1 MTLCWM
7 SMKDII
13 YVAFSSSRNRR
24 KRENGEME
32 KSKGNCPPARRHREL
47 RSYSLAAAI
56 CWTFPPAFVFVFV
69 CVFVFA
75 FVFVCVFV
83 FAFVFVFVFVFV
95 EVLFPGSCHMLNFF
109 PRMPPAVC
117 TTSARRL
124 QRHVL
129 FVFNIFLSSF
139 FPCQI
144 CHDMCPCA
152 CFLFPIQK
160 KGKRST

>member
-1 MTLCWM
+1 
-7 SMKDII
+7 
-13 YVAFSSSRNRR
+13 
-24 KRENGEME
+24 ME
-32 KSKGNCPPARRHREL
+32 KSKGNCPPT
-47 RSYSLAAAI
+47 S
-56 CWTFPPAFVFVFV
+56 W
-69 CVFVFA
+69 
-75 FVFVCVFV
+75 
-83 FAFVFVFVFVFV
+83 V

-144 CHDMCPCA
+144 CHDVSLSWYVSCFSYRKEKDPHKTHLKREAGMIFLKKREWKVATQFDSSWLKVETRPLWPLWISQV
-152 CFLFPIQK
+152 FLFDSRYHLTCDFCPDNVNEADRLEVWQMKIWK
-160 KGKRST
+160 F